1 MKTKGGDTMQADEQ
15 LIEQAN
21 RLDALL
27 NQPVPSSSIN
37 STLSPLLN
45 TAGLLAQWG
54 QIQVNPS
61 FADALEAKLMHEV
74 GAAARHDAPTLAQI
88 AVQGTSENG
97 AQPAGSHI
105 LNARA
110 DAILP
115 ARQRQRGWHASRRRV
130 VWQLAAAAAILL
142 CIAVPLSVAAAH
154 AEPGSPLYGLR
165 RLEQGVQAGLTLDPA
180 SRAELRLSFA
190 RDSLTTLEHAINKG
204 DQAAYLEALASF
216 EVAYKDAKDAV
227 ADVPAADQRA
237 PLQNTLEGLRIQ
249 ASTDLYQALG
259 GMNWA
264 NRLTTTGALGQ
275 LGNSVPHINQVT
287 FARGAGNASSGD
299 GLTITIHGSGFASGA
314 MVLINGQPSG
324 EVLKVTPEDIQV
336 SLPGISTPDAGTI
349 VGIENPD
356 GTAAEIVVSA
366 HGKPAPQGEP
376 TKTPNNHSD
385 QHGATG
391 TYRQG

>member
-1 MKTKGGDTMQADEQ
+1 MQADEQ

-27 NQPVPSSSIN
+27 SQTVPSSSIDA
-37 STLSPLLN
+37 TLSPLLN
-45 TAGLLAQWG
+45 TAGMLSQWG

-61 FADALEAKLMHEV
+61 FADALEAKLMHEMD
-74 GAAARHDAPTLAQI
+74 ATIQHDASTLEQI
-88 AVQGTSENG
+88 PIQETSGNG
-97 AQPAGSHI
+97 ARPAESRT
-105 LNARA
+105 LNTRA
-110 DAILP
+110 GVILP
-115 ARQRQRGWHASRRRV
+115 ESPRQRGRLASRRRI
-130 VWQLAAAAAILL
+130 VWQLAAAAAILV

-154 AEPGSPLYGLR
+154 AEPGSPLYALR

-180 SRAELRLSFA
+180 SRAGLRLGFA

-204 DQAAYLEALASF
+204 DQAAYLDALSSF
-216 EVAYKDAKDAV
+216 VVAYKDAKDAV

-237 PLQNTLEGLRIQ
+237 PLQNTLEGLRVQ

-264 NRLTTTGALGQ
+264 NRLTTTTALGQ

-287 FARGAGNASSGD
+287 FARGASNASSGD
-299 GLTITIHGSGFASGA
+299 GLTITIHGNGFASGA
-314 MVLINGQPSG
+314 IVLINGQPSG
-324 EVLKVTPEDIQV
+324 QVRKVTPEDIQV
-336 SLPGISTPDAGTI
+336 SLPGLLMLDAGTV
-349 VGIENPD
+349 VGVENPD
-356 GTAAEIVVSA
+356 GTATEIAVSA
-366 HGKPAPQGEP
+366 HGKPTPQGEP